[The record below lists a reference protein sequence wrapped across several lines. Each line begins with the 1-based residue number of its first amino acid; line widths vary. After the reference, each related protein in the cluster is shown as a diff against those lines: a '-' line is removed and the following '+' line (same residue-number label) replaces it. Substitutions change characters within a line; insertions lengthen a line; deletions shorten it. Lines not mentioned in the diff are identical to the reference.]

1 MIASYVALA
10 GTLAT
15 LQAVSAQ
22 KVDIKVALQRVGNVG
37 DQCHPPLDTYVLS
50 KAGQPTIPPCI
61 AEQGISSFCEELTK
75 APPRSDLKRIQAAL
89 KAYQQCIIGPGSSYR
104 EDVMGCLD
112 CKLKHN
118 VFSPAQ
124 HAWWVKKMSEALDTF
139 TSDAQPTSY
148 TWEYALRIIKWDEYE
163 NLAKPETIEVKAT
176 PVAEYYPNAPK
187 VQGIATFVYNNRTYP
202 EAALRDQGLLPEQT
216 VVQRIDP
223 FGVLFEAQVKPAAT
237 PVDAPSQLTAQH
249 TTLIRLASGSR
260 LPAGTSSKLPL
271 FSNHTRTAA
280 SSLPDSTLTP
290 AVASLQTTSTGAVA
304 GAVSEATVSNTQST
318 APAPV
323 AAFQTQSAVAAA
335 ASAAPEIKMAGAD
348 AVAGV
353 DEATG
358 VVKAAGVDEAAGVVK
373 AAGVD
378 EAAGV
383 VKATAP
389 GNSQVLVQ
397 SCYQE
402 SIIFVRFEGGLNFT
416 LAAVSQEIHAVAGA
430 EPRRMSV
437 SDAVR
442 RRLPDISGCEECKR
456 TISLNSAARGRAVSN
471 HPAGLVGQQ
480 ICAALGDK
488 TLSVQARQEKAQKV
502 VDNAVAVTADASARV
517 SVSVGAAATPKCK
530 SATLKNKSARRPVD
544 KVETQSSV
552 AHKQATADETNIH
565 SSVAH
570 KQATVDETRIHS
582 SASQKQTAI
591 GPFLAKVQ
599 AQAQAQA
606 QIEAQIEAKAQLKAK
621 VQANAKAQVSSK
633 GAVATC

>member
-75 APPRSDLKRIQAAL
+75 APPRSDSKRIQAAL

-139 TSDAQPTSY
+139 TRDAQPTSY
-148 TWEYALRIIKWDEYE
+148 TWEYALRIIEWDEYE

-237 PVDAPSQLTAQH
+237 PVEAPSQLTAQH

-318 APAPV
+318 ALAPV

-373 AAGVD
+373 A
-378 EAAGV
+378 
-383 VKATAP
+383 TAP

-416 LAAVSQEIHAVAGA
+416 LAAVPQEIHAVAGA
-430 EPRRMSV
+430 EPRLMSV

-552 AHKQATADETNIH
+552 AHKQAT
-565 SSVAH
+565 
-570 KQATVDETRIHS
+570 VDETRIHS

>member
-75 APPRSDLKRIQAAL
+75 APPRSDSKRIQAAL

-139 TSDAQPTSY
+139 TRDAQPTSY
-148 TWEYALRIIKWDEYE
+148 TWEYALRIIEWDEYE

-237 PVDAPSQLTAQH
+237 PVEAPSQLTAQH

-373 AAGVD
+373 A
-378 EAAGV
+378 
-383 VKATAP
+383 TAP

-416 LAAVSQEIHAVAGA
+416 LAAVPQEIHAVAGA
-430 EPRRMSV
+430 EPRLMSV

-552 AHKQATADETNIH
+552 AHKQAT
-565 SSVAH
+565 
-570 KQATVDETRIHS
+570 VDETRIHS